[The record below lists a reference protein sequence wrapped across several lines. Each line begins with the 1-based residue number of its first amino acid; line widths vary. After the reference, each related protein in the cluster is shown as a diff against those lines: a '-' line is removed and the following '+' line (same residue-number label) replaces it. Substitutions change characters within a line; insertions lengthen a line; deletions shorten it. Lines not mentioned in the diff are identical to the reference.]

1 MTTKATFLIAGLVC
15 AAGGLAALSFGNETG
30 AMAMLVAST
39 IGLIC
44 YVLEP

>member
-1 MTTKATFLIAGLVC
+1 MTTKTTFLIATLVC
-15 AAGGLAALSFGNETG
+15 TASGLAALSFGNETG

-44 YVLEP
+44 YMLEP